1 MKTLIL
7 YASLLLSLQTI
18 AQPEAEKAFL
28 AIDTTGNKDSTVN
41 YLATKRFF
49 SVDNAKLLR
58 FNLLDKIQE
67 EFCFWSEPACKIETQ
82 KEVIDKIKAYWAV
95 INVYPT
101 SKEITT
107 YSWQEK
113 HPWSAAFI
121 SWCMKNAGY
130 DDLFKYAPNHAE
142 YIVWAKQNRLKKD
155 STNPFWAYTT
165 TDSAAAWPK
174 AGDLLCKNRSGKK
187 FTLYSIEE
195 KCISHCDVV
204 LEVDKANGIITT
216 IGGNVLDKVNK
227 RWVFLNKDGFIDNT
241 ANWLCFDANGVAVS
255 GAQKEFFAV
264 IKVF

>member
-1 MKTLIL
+1 MKTLLL
-7 YASLLLSLQTI
+7 YINLLLCIQVI
-18 AQPEAEKAFL
+18 AQPSDEKDFL
-28 AIDTTGNKDSTVN
+28 TKDTMSNKNAVVN
-41 YLATKRFF
+41 AAVAKSFF
-49 SVDNAKLLR
+49 STDNAKVLR
-58 FNLLDKIQE
+58 FNLLDRIQAE
-67 EFCFWSEPACKIETQ
+67 YCFWTEPAVKIETQ
-82 KEVIDKIKAYWAV
+82 KEVVDRIKAYWAV
-95 INVYPT
+95 INIYPT
-101 SKEITT
+101 TKEITT

-121 SWCMKNAGY
+121 SWCMKTAGY
-130 DDLFKYAPNHAE
+130 DSMFKYAPNHAE

-155 STNPFWAYTT
+155 SANPFWAYTI

-204 LEVDKANGIITT
+204 LDVDKDNGIITT

-227 RWVFLNKDGFIDNT
+227 RWVFLNKDGFIDNN

-255 GAQKEFFAV
+255 GAQQEFFAV
-264 IKVF
+264 IKVL